1 MATNSSTEEQL
12 VHAVSNTGR
21 FAKYAKPQP
30 NSTRVAIQ
38 EEWRT
43 RACRN
48 CGRLHKPRQC
58 PAYNV
63 DCRKCGKKNH
73 FAAVCRSNPDV
84 ALVEAEAPDV
94 NTLYIAGITRA
105 HKKNSRDTGW
115 STSLRVGGTLVTFK
129 LDTGAEANVLPLA
142 VAEGLPMPLNMQRT
156 DTVLVAYGEDVQG
169 KLAGKTIFTILDE
182 KDGYYQ
188 IKLDD
193 ESADLCTFNMPWG
206 RFFNPKEEIVIQA
219 DASKDGLGA
228 CLMQN
233 EQPVAYA
240 SRALSRAE
248 QNYAQIEKKLL
259 AIVFALKKFHQY
271 IYGAE
276 VRVQS
281 NHEPLEAII
290 SKPIG
295 QAPARLQRMLLQI
308 QKYDIHISYTPG
320 TDMLIADTL
329 SRAHPLTGS
338 SEEGDLG
345 DEKVIYAAT
354 TDPPHGGSIT
364 QLVQAASETD
374 EEMLLLKDL
383 HTGGWPDRR
392 KSVPPRAQPY
402 WPEQLPSNQRE
413 PLLPHPVPDAPWQRI
428 TADIFELHGRPFLL
442 ITDYYS
448 KFPEVLQL
456 PDKTASSVIARF
468 KAVFPFTLI
477 ADHMPFASAEMARFA
492 SKWGFEII
500 HSSPAFSQSNGM
512 AERAIKTVKAML
524 TAAARN
530 GVDPHLAKLN
540 LRNTPVTVN
549 VQEGLAHCQ
558 WRQKESYDK
567 TAAPLLPFRT
577 GERVRMETAQG
588 WQPASIVR
596 AREEPRS
603 YDIITPSGATYRR
616 NRKHLRPDRAARH
629 DDQQDDIDAP
639 DSDTEQGAT
648 PVEAPEPGANA
659 PESQSAPCTRS
670 GRRIKP
676 SVRLKDYDTA
686 SD

>member
-1 MATNSSTEEQL
+1 MQARAMAPNSSTEEQL

-21 FAKYAKPQP
+21 FAKYAKPQL
-30 NSTRVAIQ
+30 NSARVALQ

-58 PAYNV
+58 PAYNM

-94 NTLYIAGITRA
+94 NALYIAGISRA
-105 HKKNSRDTGW
+105 HKGNSRDTGW
-115 STSLRVGGTLVTFK
+115 SSSLRVGGTLVTFK
-129 LDTGAEANVLPLA
+129 LDTGAEANLLPLA
-142 VAEGLPMPLNMQRT
+142 VAEELPMPLNMQRT
-156 DTVLVAYGEDVQG
+156 GTVLVAYGGARIQPKGVVKLLVQARR
-169 KLAGKTIFTILDE
+169 K
-182 KDGYYQ
+182 
-188 IKLDD
+188 
-193 ESADLCTFNMPWG
+193 
-206 RFFNPKEEIVIQA
+206 QA
-219 DASKDGLGA
+219 QLYLFVTDASDTPLLGRQACVQLDLVRRVEALARSAPATKQDLLQQYSSVFEGLG
-228 CLMQN
+228 
-233 EQPVAYA
+233 EFPG
-240 SRALSRAE
+240 E
-248 QNYAQIEKKLL
+248 
-259 AIVFALKKFHQY
+259 HH
-271 IYGAE
+271 IY
-276 VRVQS
+276 
-281 NHEPLEAII
+281 
-290 SKPIG
+290 
-295 QAPARLQRMLLQI
+295 
-308 QKYDIHISYTPG
+308 
-320 TDMLIADTL
+320 
-329 SRAHPLTGS
+329 
-338 SEEGDLG
+338 
-345 DEKVIYAAT
+345 
-354 TDPPHGGSIT
+354 TDPKTPPLGGSIT

-383 HTGGWPDRR
+383 HTGRWPDRR

-402 WPEQLPSNQRE
+402 WPVRHSLYIDDGLVMVNKRIVVPKSLRAEVLQRLHTAHQGIQRSLAHARAIMYWPGLSNDVRAMVDSCSSCQEQLPSNQRE

-428 TADIFELHGRPFLL
+428 AADIFELHGRPFLL

-456 PDKTASSVIARF
+456 PDKTAGSVIARF
-468 KAVFPFTLI
+468 KAVFSRHGVPFTLI
-477 ADHMPFASAEMARFA
+477 SDH
-492 SKWGFEII
+492 
-500 HSSPAFSQSNGM
+500 
-512 AERAIKTVKAML
+512 
-524 TAAARN
+524 
-530 GVDPHLAKLN
+530 
-540 LRNTPVTVN
+540 
-549 VQEGLAHCQ
+549 

-577 GERVRMETAQG
+577 GERVRMKTAQG

-616 NRKHLRPDRAARH
+616 NRKHLRRDRAARH

-676 SVRLKDYDTA
+676 PVRLKDYDTA